1 MAARAISSGTI
12 AFGLVSIPV
21 KMFTSVSPSDGIHF
35 NTLHKD
41 CGTRIKQ
48 QYWCPKDEKVVGR
61 NETIKG
67 YEFAKGQFVTF
78 TEDELKTVEEH
89 STGAIDIQEFVP
101 IAQIDPIYYAKAY
114 YLGPDQGAPRAYNLL
129 AEALRRSGLC
139 AVAKYAAR
147 GKQYLVILR
156 PVAGGL
162 IMQQLHYPS
171 EVRDMDEVGIE
182 KVDVADGELSLAMQ
196 LIEQSAHKTFAP
208 ERYNDEVR
216 TRVEAMIQKKVEGED
231 ITQAP
236 SDSPKTQVIDLMAA
250 LKQSLGLT
258 AGGEEETKAGAS
270 RTSSSGGAKAGAKTK
285 KAKAK
290 ASGDDE

>member
-21 KMFTSVSPSDGIHF
+21 KLYTSASPSDGIHF
-35 NTLHKD
+35 NTLHKA

-48 QYWCPKDEKVVGR
+48 QFWCPKDDVVVAR
-61 NETIKG
+61 NEVVKG

-78 TEDELKTVEEH
+78 TDEELKAVEEH
-89 STGAIDIQEFVP
+89 STGSIDIQEFVP
-101 IAQIDPIYYAKAY
+101 LTQIDPIYYAKAY

-156 PVAGGL
+156 PVSQGL

-171 EVRDMDEVGIE
+171 EVRDIADVGIE
-182 KVDVADGELSLAMQ
+182 KVEVAEGELGLAMQ
-196 LIEQSAHKTFAP
+196 LIEQSAAKTFRP
-208 ERYNDEVR
+208 ERYTDEVR
-216 TRVEAMIQKKVEGED
+216 SRVEAMIQKKVEGQD
-231 ITQAP
+231 ITQAE
-236 SDSPKTQVIDLMAA
+236 SESPKTQVIDLMAA
-250 LKQSLGLT
+250 LKQSLGMNT
-258 AGGEEETKAGAS
+258 GGGEPSASEAAEHKQPQRAGRGGSKA
-270 RTSSSGGAKAGAKTK
+270 SS
-285 KAKAK
+285 KAKA
-290 ASGDDE
+290 ASDE